1 MYRLALCRYGYINA
15 LLKVM
20 PLLPAPPPAF
30 HDAPRAV
37 EEFSV
42 GNSTGKLGAT
52 GDETEL
58 ATLRRRLRHGRC
70 AIGAL
75 LCALLCSLLFAL
87 QSSPEHE
94 RGVA

>member
-20 PLLPAPPPAF
+20 PLLPAPPPAT
-30 HDAPRAV
+30 HDASRVV
-37 EEFSV
+37 EEISV
-42 GNSTGKLGAT
+42 AKLGAT
-52 GDETEL
+52 GDATEL
-58 ATLRRRLRHGRC
+58 ATLRRRLRRGRC
-70 AIGAL
+70 TIGVL

-94 RGVA
+94 RGFA

>member
-20 PLLPAPPPAF
+20 PLLPAPPPAI
-30 HDAPRAV
+30 HDAPRVV

-42 GNSTGKLGAT
+42 AKLGAT
-52 GDETEL
+52 GDATEL
-58 ATLRRRLRHGRC
+58 ATLRRRLRRGRC
-70 AIGAL
+70 TIGVL

-94 RGVA
+94 RGFA

>member
-20 PLLPAPPPAF
+20 PLLPAPPPAI
-30 HDAPRAV
+30 HDAPRVV

-42 GNSTGKLGAT
+42 GKLGAT
-52 GDETEL
+52 GDATEL
-58 ATLRRRLRHGRC
+58 ATLRRRLRRGRC
-70 AIGAL
+70 TIGVL

>member
-20 PLLPAPPPAF
+20 PLLPAPPPAI
-30 HDAPRAV
+30 HDAPRVV

-42 GNSTGKLGAT
+42 GHKLGAT
-52 GDETEL
+52 GDATEL
-58 ATLRRRLRHGRC
+58 ATLRRRLRRGRC
-70 AIGAL
+70 TIGVL

-94 RGVA
+94 RGFA

>member
-20 PLLPAPPPAF
+20 PLLPAPPPAT
-30 HDAPRAV
+30 HDASRVV

-42 GNSTGKLGAT
+42 GKSKLGAT
-52 GDETEL
+52 GDATEL
-58 ATLRRRLRHGRC
+58 ATLRRRLRRGRC
-70 AIGAL
+70 TIGVL

-94 RGVA
+94 RGFA

>member
-30 HDAPRAV
+30 HDAPP
-37 EEFSV
+37 
-42 GNSTGKLGAT
+42 KLGAT

>member
-37 EEFSV
+37 EEC
-42 GNSTGKLGAT
+42 KLGAT

>member
-42 GNSTGKLGAT
+42 PTVKLGAT
-52 GDETEL
+52 GDATEL

-70 AIGAL
+70 TIGAL

-94 RGVA
+94 RGFA

>member
-20 PLLPAPPPAF
+20 PLLPAPPPAI
-30 HDAPRAV
+30 HDAPRVV

-42 GNSTGKLGAT
+42 GAKLGAT
-52 GDETEL
+52 GDATEL

-70 AIGAL
+70 TIGVL

-94 RGVA
+94 RGFA

>member
-30 HDAPRAV
+30 HDAPRA
-37 EEFSV
+37 EELSV
-42 GNSTGKLGAT
+42 GKLGAT

>member
-30 HDAPRAV
+30 HDAPRA
-37 EEFSV
+37 
-42 GNSTGKLGAT
+42 KLGAT